1 MKAFNND
8 PDLKTKLQKRM
19 RKHIQ
24 NDELVRTLGWHQG
37 RGCNVGCLVHQYNH
51 KKFESIGM
59 PAWFAVVIDNTFESV
74 QQGKHHK
81 FAMNW
86 LNAMPV
92 GFDKWE
98 DLKINFITWGLST
111 VEKLHPI
118 INSTIDILR
127 EKSNDESQIK
137 TIALQA
143 KALYDDKNLTLSAIG
158 AAVLEAFY
166 ATGLVQVPIYDDWAL
181 SRPDEHCANALWM
194 ISCAAKISGFEAV
207 KPFVQ
212 RAHELVSGDENI
224 WQVYD
229 QVISKLLVYLQQE
242 NRS

>member
-24 NDELVRTLGWHQG
+24 NDELVRTLGWYQG
-37 RGCNVGCLVHQYNH
+37 RGCNVGCLVHEYNH

-59 PAWFAVVIDNTFESV
+59 PAWFAHFVDTAFESV

-81 FAMNW
+81 FAENW

-98 DLKINFITWGLST
+98 DLKINLIAWGLST

-137 TIALQA
+137 TIELQA
-143 KALYDDKNLTLSAIG
+143 KDLYHDKNSTLSAIG
-158 AAVLEAFY
+158 TAVLEAFY
-166 ATGLVQVPIYDDWAL
+166 AMGFVQIQIYADLKFEDVDA
-181 SRPDEHCANALWM
+181 HCANAICM
-194 ISCAAKISGFEAV
+194 ASSAALISGFETV

-212 RAHELVSGDENI
+212 SAHELVSGDENI

-229 QVISKLLVYLQQE
+229 EVISKLLVYFQQE